1 MASEEWAREASAA
14 APASWVA
21 PSGGGGLAAPDPREG
36 GTDFEEGCGWEVGGG
51 LGMPKMERGGSLYS
65 KRG

>member
-14 APASWVA
+14 ALASWVV

-36 GTDFEEGCGWEVGGG
+36 GADFKEGGGWEVGEG
-51 LGMPKMERGGSLYS
+51 
-65 KRG
+65 